1 MRERGDRFLGTMNGL
16 SLFESIRVRECKDS
30 ILIVLQTE
38 RKEEKIKRR
47 REVLVQEGGWR
58 GYRRRSDVEIPP
70 YS

>member
-16 SLFESIRVRECKDS
+16 SLFESMSVRECKDS

-47 REVLVQEGGWR
+47 REVLV
-58 GYRRRSDVEIPP
+58 
-70 YS
+70 